1 MIKVRRVLV
10 FPAGT
15 EIGLEIGR
23 SLRHCKEVALLGAGS
38 PGSNP
43 GRFAFAFYADV
54 PAVHEAGWLE
64 AVERVCREER
74 IDYLYPANDD
84 VILGLAGRETLGG
97 AAVVLPGREAC
108 EITRFKSRTYER
120 LRDLVRVPEVYEYRE
135 ALDRLPVF
143 VKPDRGAGSVGAALA
158 RTPEALAHAAGL
170 LPDPLICEY
179 LPGEEYTVDC
189 FSDRE
194 RGLLFAG
201 ARQRLRLKNGIAVH
215 TRTVELP
222 EAREIAARIGEALA
236 MRGAWFFQL
245 RRAADGEL
253 ALLEVAPRIPG
264 SMSAH
269 RVKGVNFPLLSLFEI
284 ERLPIGILEQPYEV
298 EVDRVLQNRYRLNL
312 DYDSVYLD
320 FDDTLFVK
328 GRVNTIAL
336 QFVHQCIEAGKPVY
350 LLTRHGRVIEET
362 LAEHR
367 MPTLFDAVFHLTKG
381 ERKSDYIESD
391 RAIFIDD
398 SYGER
403 AEVAREKGIV
413 VLDPAMIEGLLI
425 DQYD

>member
-1 MIKVRRVLV
+1 MAPRRVLV

-23 SLRHCKEVALLGAGS
+23 SLRHCKEVVLVGAVS

-43 GRFAFAFYADV
+43 GRFAFAHVVEV
-54 PAVHEAGWLE
+54 PAAGAPGRLE
-64 AVERVCREER
+64 AVERICAEER

-84 VILGLAGRETLGG
+84 VILALAGRETIGG
-97 AAVVLPGREAC
+97 AAIVLPGREAC

-120 LRDLVRVPEVYEYRE
+120 LRDVVRVPRTYAYEE

-143 VKPDRGAGSVGAALA
+143 VKPDRGAGSVGTSLA
-158 RTPEALAHAAGL
+158 RTPEALAHAVEA

-179 LPGEEYTVDC
+179 LPGEEFTVDC

-201 ARQRLRLKNGIAVH
+201 ARVRLRLKNGIAVH
-215 TRTVELP
+215 TRTVDLP
-222 EAREIAARIGEALA
+222 EVRDIAARIGEALA

-269 RVKGVNFPLLSLFEI
+269 RVKGVNFPLLSLFEM
-284 ERLPIGILEQPYEV
+284 ERLPISILEQPYGV
-298 EVDRVLQNRYRLNL
+298 EVDRVLANRYRLDL

-328 GRVNTIAL
+328 GRVNMIAL
-336 QFVHQCIEAGKPVY
+336 QFVHQCIERGKPVY
-350 LLTRHGRVIEET
+350 LITRHGRVIEET
-362 LAEHR
+362 LAAHR

-391 RAIFIDD
+391 KAIFVDD

-403 AEVAREKGIV
+403 AQVAKEKGIV
-413 VLDPAMIEGLLI
+413 VLDPAMLEGLLI
-425 DQYD
+425 DEYE

>member
-1 MIKVRRVLV
+1 MEPRRVLV

-23 SLRHCKEVALLGAGS
+23 SLRHCKEAVVIGAVS

-43 GRFAFAFYADV
+43 GRFAFAHLV
-54 PAVHEAGWLE
+54 EIPAAGAEGRLE
-64 AVERVCREER
+64 AVERICADER

-84 VILGLAGRETLGG
+84 VILALAGRETIGG
-97 AAVVLPGREAC
+97 AAIVLPGREAC

-120 LRDLVRVPEVYEYRE
+120 LRDVVRVPRIFTYDE
-135 ALDRLPVF
+135 ALGRLPVF
-143 VKPDRGAGSVGAALA
+143 VKPDRGAGSVGTSLA
-158 RTPEALAHAAGL
+158 QTPEALVQAVAA

-179 LPGEEYTVDC
+179 LPGEEFTIDC

-201 ARQRLRLKNGIAVH
+201 ARVRLRLKNGIAVH
-215 TRTVELP
+215 TRTVDLP

-269 RVKGVNFPLLSLFEI
+269 RVKGINFPLLSLFEM
-284 ERLPIGILEQPYEV
+284 ERLPISILEQPYEV
-298 EVDRVLQNRYRLNL
+298 EVDRVLSNRYRTDL

-328 GRVNTIAL
+328 GRVNMIAL
-336 QFVHQCIEAGKPVY
+336 QFVHQCIERGKPVY
-350 LLTRHGRVIEET
+350 LITRHGRVIEET

-391 RAIFIDD
+391 KAIFVDD

-403 AEVAREKGIV
+403 AQVAKEKGIV
-413 VLDPAMIEGLLI
+413 VLDPAMLEGLLI
-425 DQYD
+425 DEYD

>member
-1 MIKVRRVLV
+1 MKVRRVLV

-43 GRFAFAFYADV
+43 GRFAFAHYAEV
-54 PAVHEAGWLE
+54 PAVNEPGWLE
-64 AVERVCREER
+64 AVERVCAAER

-97 AAVVLPGREAC
+97 ARVVLPGREAC
-108 EITRFKSRTYER
+108 EITRFKSRTYRR
-120 LRDLVRVPEVYEYRE
+120 LRGMVRVPEVYEYDE
-135 ALDRLPVF
+135 ALARLPVF
-143 VKPDRGAGSVGAALA
+143 VKPDRGQGSWGTALA
-158 RTPEALAHAAGL
+158 HTPDELAHAAGA

-179 LPGEEYTVDC
+179 LPGEEFTVDC
-189 FSDRE
+189 FSDRD

-201 ARQRLRLKNGIAVH
+201 ARRRLRLKNGIAVH
-215 TRTVELP
+215 TRTVDLP
-222 EAREIAARIGEALA
+222 EAREIAARIGEELG

-245 RRAADGEL
+245 RRAEDGEL
-253 ALLEVAPRIPG
+253 AVLEVAPRIPG

-284 ERLPIGILEQPYEV
+284 ERLPISILEQPYEV
-298 EVDRVLQNRYRLNL
+298 EVDRVLANRYRVGF

-328 GRVNTIAL
+328 GRINTIAL

-362 LAEHR
+362 LAVHR
-367 MPTLFDAVFHLTKG
+367 IPTLFDKVFHLTAG
-381 ERKSDYIESD
+381 ERKSDYIASAK
-391 RAIFIDD
+391 AIFIDD
-398 SYGER
+398 SFGER

-413 VLDPAMIEGLLI
+413 VLDPAMIEALLA
-425 DQYD
+425 DPYD

>member
-1 MIKVRRVLV
+1 MEPRRVLV

-23 SLRHCKEVALLGAGS
+23 SLRHCKEVVLIGAVS

-43 GRFAFAFYADV
+43 GRFAFAHVVEV
-54 PAVHEAGWLE
+54 PAAGAQGRLE
-64 AVERVCREER
+64 AVERICADER

-84 VILGLAGRETLGG
+84 VILALAGRETIGG
-97 AAVVLPGREAC
+97 AAIVLPGREAC

-120 LRDLVRVPEVYEYRE
+120 LRDVVRVPRD
-135 ALDRLPVF
+135 LRTG
-143 VKPDRGAGSVGAALA
+143 RGAPAASGLRQTGPGSGLGGNLA
-158 RTPEALAHAAGL
+158 GRDPPEALAQAVAA

-179 LPGEEYTVDC
+179 LPGEEFTVDC

-201 ARQRLRLKNGIAVH
+201 ARVRLRLKNGIAVH
-215 TRTVELP
+215 TRTVDLP
-222 EAREIAARIGEALA
+222 EARDIAARIGSALA

-269 RVKGVNFPLLSLFEI
+269 RVKGINFPLLSLFEM
-284 ERLPIGILEQPYEV
+284 ERLPISILEQRYAV
-298 EVDRVLQNRYRLNL
+298 EVDRVLSNRYRLDL

-328 GRVNTIAL
+328 GRVNMIAL
-336 QFVHQCIEAGKPVY
+336 QFVHQCIERGKPVY
-350 LLTRHGRVIEET
+350 LITRHGRVIEET
-362 LAEHR
+362 SGGIPDADPVRRRFPPHQKRAQIGLYQVRQGDLRRRQLWRAGAGGEGEGHR
-367 MPTLFDAVFHLTKG
+367 GARPGHA
-381 ERKSDYIESD
+381 RSAAD
-391 RAIFIDD
+391 RRI
-398 SYGER
+398 
-403 AEVAREKGIV
+403 
-413 VLDPAMIEGLLI
+413 
-425 DQYD
+425 

>member
-1 MIKVRRVLV
+1 MQIRRVLV

-43 GRFAFAFYADV
+43 GRFAFAHYAEV
-54 PAVHEAGWLE
+54 PAVHEEGWLE
-64 AVERVCREER
+64 AVERVCEAER

-84 VILGLAGRETLGG
+84 VILGLAGCETLGP
-97 AAVVLPGREAC
+97 AKVVLPGREAC
-108 EITRFKSRTYER
+108 EITRFKSRTYEA
-120 LRDLVRVPEVYEYRE
+120 LRGKVRVPEVWDPDE
-135 ALDRLPVF
+135 ALARLPVF
-143 VKPDRGAGSVGAALA
+143 VKPDRGQGSYGTALV
-158 RTPEALAHAAGL
+158 RTPEELAHAIEAL
-170 LPDPLICEY
+170 SDPLICEY

-201 ARQRLRLKNGIAVH
+201 ARQRLRLKNGIAVN
-215 TRTVELP
+215 TRTVDLP
-222 EAREIAARIGEALA
+222 EAREIAARIGAEFA

-269 RVKGVNFPLLSLFEI
+269 RIKGINFPLLSLFEI

-298 EVDRVLQNRYRLNL
+298 EVDRVLHNRYRLGF
-312 DYDSVYLD
+312 DYDSVYMD
-320 FDDTLFVK
+320 FDDTFFVK
-328 GRVNTIAL
+328 GRINTIAL

-350 LLTRHGRVIEET
+350 LLTRHGRAIEET
-362 LAEHR
+362 LAAHR
-367 MPTLFDAVFHLTKG
+367 IPTLFDAVFHLTKG
-381 ERKSDYIESD
+381 EPKSAYIASD
-391 RAIFIDD
+391 KAIFVDD

-403 AEVAREKGIV
+403 AEVARETGII
-413 VLDPAMIEGLLI
+413 VLEPAMIEGLLI

>member
-1 MIKVRRVLV
+1 MQVRRVLV

-23 SLRHCKEVALLGAGS
+23 SLRHCKEVALIGAGS

-43 GRFAFAFYADV
+43 GRFAYAHYAEV
-54 PAVHEAGWLE
+54 PAVHEEGWLE
-64 AVERVCREER
+64 AVERVCEAER

-84 VILGLAGRETLGG
+84 VILGLAGLETLGP
-97 AAVVLPGREAC
+97 ARIVLPGREAC
-108 EITRFKSRTYER
+108 EITRFKSSTYER
-120 LRDLVRVPEVYEYRE
+120 LGGKVRVPAVYSREE
-135 ALDRLPVF
+135 ALSRLPVF
-143 VKPDRGAGSVGAALA
+143 VKPDRGQGSYGTALA
-158 RTPEALAHAAGL
+158 RTGEELDHAAGA

-179 LPGEEYTVDC
+179 LPGEEFTVDC

-215 TRTVELP
+215 TRTVDLP
-222 EAREIAARIGEALA
+222 EAREIAARIGSELA

-245 RRAADGEL
+245 RRASDGEL

-298 EVDRVLQNRYRLNL
+298 EVDRVLANRYRVGF

-328 GRVNTIAL
+328 GRINTIAL

-350 LLTRHGRVIEET
+350 LLTRHGRAIEET
-362 LAEHR
+362 LAAHR
-367 MPTLFDAVFHLTKG
+367 IPTLFDAVFHLKKG
-381 ERKSDYIESD
+381 EPKSDYIASD
-391 RAIFIDD
+391 KAIFVDD

-403 AEVAREKGIV
+403 AEVARKTGII
-413 VLDPAMIEGLLI
+413 VLEPAMIEGLI
-425 DQYD
+425 VDRYD

>member
-1 MIKVRRVLV
+1 MQVRRVLI

-23 SLRHCKEVALLGAGS
+23 SLRHCKEVALIGAGS

-43 GRFAFAFYADV
+43 GRFAFAHYVEV
-54 PAVHEAGWLE
+54 PGVHEEGWLDGI
-64 AVERVCREER
+64 ERVCARER
-74 IDYLYPANDD
+74 IDYLFPANDD
-84 VILGLAGRETLGG
+84 VIFGLAGRETVGG
-97 AAVVLPGREAC
+97 ATVVLPGREAC
-108 EITRFKSRTYER
+108 ETTRFKSRTYAR
-120 LRDLVRVPEVYEYRE
+120 LRGVVRVPEIYEAGE
-135 ALDRLPVF
+135 ALSRLPVF
-143 VKPDRGAGSVGAALA
+143 VKPDRGQGAHGSALA
-158 RTPEALAHAAGL
+158 RTPGELAYAAGA

-179 LPGEEYTVDC
+179 LPGEEFTVDC

-215 TRTVELP
+215 TRTVDLP
-222 EAREIAARIGEALA
+222 EAREIAARIGAELA

-253 ALLEVAPRIPG
+253 ALLEVAPRTPG

-269 RVKGVNFPLLSLFEI
+269 RVKGINFPLLSLFEI
-284 ERLPIGILEQPYEV
+284 ERRPIEILEQPYEV
-298 EVDRVLQNRYRLNL
+298 EVDRVLQNRYGLTL
-312 DYDSVYLD
+312 EYDSVYLD

-328 GRVNTIAL
+328 GRLNMIAL
-336 QFVHQCIEAGKPVY
+336 RFVHQCVEAGKPVY

-367 MPTLFDAVFHLTKG
+367 MPTLFDGVFHLREG
-381 ERKSDYIESD
+381 ERKSDYIASD
-391 RAIFIDD
+391 KAIFIDD
-398 SYGER
+398 SFGER
-403 AEVAREKGIV
+403 AAVAREKGIV
-413 VLDPAMIEGLLI
+413 VLDPAMIEALL
-425 DQYD
+425 DDPYA